1 MPDRGGH
8 STRGG
13 ERRQARQ
20 WATNLLAV
28 SVPNR
33 PAQTV
38 WLTGLSGAGKTTLAY
53 ALERELLRRGRPT
66 CVLDGDELRQG
77 LSSDLGLSPGDR
89 AEQARRVACVA
100 GLISR
105 SGVVAVVAL
114 VSPYAEDRQRARE
127 MHESLGVP
135 FWEVWVDTPLAVCEE
150 RDAKGLYARARSGDL
165 HGLTGLGAPYQAPE
179 TPDLRV
185 AGYGEA
191 SEAVA
196 RRIVGLV
203 IGTRIHAAP
212 SR

>member
-1 MPDRGGH
+1 M
-8 STRGG
+8 
-13 ERRQARQ
+13 
-20 WATNLLAV
+20 

-53 ALERELLRRGRPT
+53 ALERELLRRGHPT